1 MASGHEKYM
10 KIESLF
16 CCFVMNSLKE
26 KKNKKEKQKKVIQM
40 NQFSVALVGR
50 TNVGKSTLFN
60 RLVGRKDAI
69 VSRME
74 GTTRDRREGKGT
86 ISGLEFTLIDTGGYV
101 VNYKGITEYSLMQ
114 FIHHR
119 IEKLINKQTEYAVE
133 KADVVLFVVDGKAGL
148 TNEDRSIAAFIFDFK
163 YDCRWLRSKRNMKEL
178 PIYTVVNKTE
188 GLMTHTNEDG
198 ISEEWED
205 LKNEMYSLGFGE
217 AIGMSAEHGDG
228 LIDLFTLL
236 SPYGQ
241 LLNLKNKEDREK
253 YDAFLKEQES
263 LNKKGQSYEVHTNVD
278 PVKLQLHGYVQ
289 EEKDRD
295 DEILQLTIL
304 GIPNSGKSTL
314 LNTLVQSDRF
324 ITGNIPGLTR
334 DTVSCEVE
342 YKGRRIRLVDTPGIP
357 KADGVLPPSL
367 NSLSIYHAHKQ
378 IQYSHVVALIL
389 DGSRILTK
397 HDLALAKE
405 VGQ

>member
-1 MASGHEKYM
+1 M
-10 KIESLF
+10 
-16 CCFVMNSLKE
+16 
-26 KKNKKEKQKKVIQM
+26 
-40 NQFSVALVGR
+40 
-50 TNVGKSTLFN
+50 
-60 RLVGRKDAI
+60 
-69 VSRME
+69 
-74 GTTRDRREGKGT
+74 
-86 ISGLEFTLIDTGGYV
+86 
-101 VNYKGITEYSLMQ
+101 
-114 FIHHR
+114 
-119 IEKLINKQTEYAVE
+119 
-133 KADVVLFVVDGKAGL
+133 FVVDGKAGL

-278 PVKLQLHGYVQ
+278 PVKL
-289 EEKDRD
+289 
-295 DEILQLTIL
+295 
-304 GIPNSGKSTL
+304 
-314 LNTLVQSDRF
+314 
-324 ITGNIPGLTR
+324 
-334 DTVSCEVE
+334 
-342 YKGRRIRLVDTPGIP
+342 
-357 KADGVLPPSL
+357 
-367 NSLSIYHAHKQ
+367 
-378 IQYSHVVALIL
+378 
-389 DGSRILTK
+389 
-397 HDLALAKE
+397 
-405 VGQ
+405 